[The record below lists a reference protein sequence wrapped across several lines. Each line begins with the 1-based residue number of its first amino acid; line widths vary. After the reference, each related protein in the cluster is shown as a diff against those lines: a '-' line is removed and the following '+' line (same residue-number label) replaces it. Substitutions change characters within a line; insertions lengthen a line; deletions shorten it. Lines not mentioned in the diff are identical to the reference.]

1 MDLLPSHGLELFHL
15 QNAQASEGRT
25 RAAIEKLKKFGKGET
40 EVDREGL
47 KKAAQEM
54 ESFFLYMMLKTMR
67 KTIQKSDVFGDR
79 KKEETYVEM
88 FDMELTKELAKAG
101 GMGLSP
107 LILSEL
113 ERKFH
118 GKVGAEKGK
127 INPQE
132 RQAKLPVSKERE
144 FDHLFRLPM
153 AQRLEERGKEASGN
167 EKNEKEKE
175 FFWTSPVSG
184 GISSGFGPRQ
194 DPINGTERFHNGVDF
209 AAPEGAEVRAVR
221 PGRVIFVGE
230 KGNFGKVVEILHP
243 DDSVTRY
250 AHNSELLV
258 TQGEAVVS
266 GQVIAAVGSTGRSTG
281 PHLHFEL
288 LQEGRTLDPMEFLL
302 RTRT

>member
-1 MDLLPSHGLELFHL
+1 MDLLPSRGLEMFRL

-25 RAAIEKLKKFGKGET
+25 RAAIEKLKQFGKGES
-40 EVDREGL
+40 EVEREGL

-79 KKEETYVEM
+79 EKEETYIGM
-88 FDMELTKELAKAG
+88 FDMELTKDLAKAG

-107 LILSEL
+107 IILSEL
-113 ERKFH
+113 ERKFQ
-118 GKVGAEKGK
+118 GRVGPEKGK

-132 RQAKLPVSKERE
+132 IQAKLPVSSENE
-144 FDHLFRLPM
+144 FDRLFRLPP
-153 AQRLEERGKEASGN
+153 AQRLEGGGNEASGN
-167 EKNEKEKE
+167 ENNGKEKE
-175 FFWTSPVSG
+175 FFWTSPISG
-184 GISSGFGPRQ
+184 GISSRFGYRQ

-221 PGRVIFVGE
+221 PGRVVFVGE
-230 KGNFGKVVEILHP
+230 KGNF
-243 DDSVTRY
+243 
-250 AHNSELLV
+250 NSELLV
-258 TQGEAVVS
+258 RQGEAVVS

-288 LQEGRTLDPMEFLL
+288 LQEGRKLDPMEFLL
-302 RTRT
+302 RART

>member
-1 MDLLPSHGLELFHL
+1 MFRL

-25 RAAIEKLKKFGKGET
+25 RAAIEKLKQFGKGES
-40 EVDREGL
+40 EVEREGL

-79 KKEETYVEM
+79 EKEETYIGM
-88 FDMELTKELAKAG
+88 FDMELTKDLAKAG

-107 LILSEL
+107 IILSEL
-113 ERKFH
+113 ERKFQ
-118 GKVGAEKGK
+118 GRVGTEKGK

-132 RQAKLPVSKERE
+132 IQAKLPVSSENE
-144 FDHLFRLPM
+144 FDRLFRLPP
-153 AQRLEERGKEASGN
+153 AQRLEGGGNEASGN
-167 EKNEKEKE
+167 ENNGKEKE
-175 FFWTSPVSG
+175 FFWTSPISG
-184 GISSGFGPRQ
+184 EISSRFGYRQ

-221 PGRVIFVGE
+221 PGRVVFVGE
-230 KGNFGKVVEILHP
+230 KGNFGKMVEILHP
-243 DDSVTRY
+243 DESVTRY

-258 TQGEAVVS
+258 RQGEAVVS

-288 LQEGRTLDPMEFLL
+288 LQEGRKLDPMEFLL
-302 RTRT
+302 RART